1 MKDERMK
8 VAFCRYE
15 SSREAHSNVSDVLD
29 QEDISQVEELESEFA
44 SYIGV
49 DYALATSHG
58 TSALHL
64 AMLALDLK
72 RGDKIVCSVNA
83 HPNVPEVVRH
93 FDAEP
98 IFIDIDPESYNI
110 NLDKLERY
118 LEDNSAKKLKAVI
131 VTYVAGQCVDL
142 ERLYAMAKRFD
153 VKVVEDACESL
164 GASYKGNKIGSTGA
178 DITCFNFSSHLK
190 RDICN
195 GGMLVSNSKEIIERA
210 KLLRSHAMKR
220 DEDSLEY
227 IYDVVDIGFDY
238 SMSQLSAA
246 YIRAQIKEQDKNLQ
260 RIQEIAQMYN
270 KALDGVEHVTIP
282 KPKSED
288 HPYSL
293 YIIKVDKNRDSFA
306 LELKKQGVEVGL
318 HYIPLHFLTYYKN
331 KYSLKV
337 NNFPVAL
344 TTYQQVMSL
353 PIYASME
360 DKEVQYVI
368 EKIKS
373 VASTRV

>member
-29 QEDISQVEELESEFA
+29 QEDISQVEELEAEFA

-49 DYALATSHG
+49 DHALATSHG

-98 IFIDIDPESYNI
+98 IFIDIDSESYNI
-110 NLDKLERY
+110 NLDKLEKY

-131 VTYVAGQCVDL
+131 VTHVAGQCVDL

-153 VKVVEDACESL
+153 VKVVEDACEAL
-164 GASYKGNKIGSTGA
+164 GATYKGEKIGSTGA

-195 GGMLVSNSKEIIERA
+195 GGMLVSNSSEIIERA
-210 KLLRSHAMKR
+210 KLLRSHAMTR

-282 KPKSED
+282 KPKSDD

-368 EKIKS
+368 EKIKA